1 MKQLI
6 ANLNKPQITAP
17 GWNPVPLNWSE
28 RVVDAP
34 AGPLQPTRL
43 RIAEMRALQRCE
55 HWRQRFRISRKA
67 KHQEVFMDSGI
78 FWMRLLLALTGCIVT
93 LGVSMTIGHSPIVG
107 TIGIIVVVTL
117 TVSGLWATK

>member
-34 AGPLQPTRL
+34 AGPLQPTRF
-43 RIAEMRALQRCE
+43 RIAEMQALAARRLEC
-55 HWRQRFRISRKA
+55 WPPRQWWFGRTCWVVAAIYSGGKVRFTVP
-67 KHQEVFMDSGI
+67 H
-78 FWMRLLLALTGCIVT
+78 LTQ
-93 LGVSMTIGHSPIVG
+93 S
-107 TIGIIVVVTL
+107 
-117 TVSGLWATK
+117 